1 MNKHIIYELINKENA
16 GDRVTDVVNGM
27 TVGYRV
33 MLDADEDAVKS
44 FAITNRNVNMLGV
57 NRNDLF
63 VHAHMNTCQVLP
75 VNTFSMA
82 SFFGVSEGDNIKVL
96 TNVTGVYGA
105 TSILYD
111 GVLDEMQNI
120 IGSPYYI
127 LPSSIH
133 EVILLPDDE
142 GIELD
147 DTKSMVKE
155 INKYVVAPAERL
167 GDEIM
172 HYDRGLKYV

>member
-1 MNKHIIYELINKENA
+1 MNKHIIYELINKQNA
-16 GDRVTDVVNGM
+16 GDRITDVVNGM

-33 MLDADEDAVKS
+33 MLDADGDTIKS
-44 FAITNRNVNMLGV
+44 FAITDRNIKMLGV
-57 NRNDLF
+57 KRNDLF
-63 VHAHMNTCQVLP
+63 ANAHMNTCEMLP

-82 SFFGVSEGDNIKVL
+82 SFFGVSDGDNIKVL

-142 GIELD
+142 SVELD
-147 DTKSMVKE
+147 DMKSMVKE

-172 HYDRGLKYV
+172 HYDRELKYV